1 MTVAPKIKPPKGQTA
16 MELLQAQLA
25 LVTADNIALRA
36 DRDARD
42 KADAARDVVPPERY
56 LRLKA
61 CGKAAGVDYG
71 TAWKQHKN
79 GELDSYVIRGTKTI
93 MAGVNNMIAR
103 QTRTGHYATNK
114 KWHGH
119 RD

>member
-1 MTVAPKIKPPKGQTA
+1 MTVAPKIKPPKDQTA
-16 MELLQAQLA
+16 MEQLA

-42 KADAARDVVPPERY
+42 KRDAAPPERY